1 MNEPHPSDP
10 VKHRPYHH
18 NLAVNN
24 LTSLGL
30 IIVFGF
36 ILHDLIHN
44 RIVVN
49 AADTTP
55 TAQPLASAASSAEP
69 PTDKIG
75 SQIFLWENLKFAPS
89 ATGARVTMFDAPTP
103 TLDKFHCHISTLNPG
118 ANTGALHRHPQEEFI
133 VIKEGTLEVNI
144 DGKKQTATP
153 GSMIFYAANENENM
167 TNIGKIPAT
176 YYVIQ
181 FYTALTPKS

>member
-1 MNEPHPSDP
+1 M
-10 VKHRPYHH
+10 KT
-18 NLAVNN
+18 LA
-24 LTSLGL
+24 SLVIFAL
-30 IIVFGF
+30 VTFSR
-36 ILHDLIHN
+36 L
-44 RIVVN
+44 
-49 AADTTP
+49 AAQTAATTP
-55 TAQPLASAASSAEP
+55 AVVPTTAVTTGQTPGE
-69 PTDKIG
+69 KMV
-75 SQIFLWENLKFAPS
+75 SQVILWENQKFTPT
-89 ATGARVTMFDAPTP
+89 ATGARVTVFDAPTP

-118 ANTGALHRHPQEEFI
+118 QNTGAPHRHPQEEFI

-167 TNIGKIPAT
+167 TNTGKVPAT

>member
-1 MNEPHPSDP
+1 MKTPALLIALSLAASDL
-10 VKHRPYHH
+10 
-18 NLAVNN
+18 LAAQTTNPN
-24 LTSLGL
+24 PTPAS
-30 IIVFGF
+30 
-36 ILHDLIHN
+36 
-44 RIVVN
+44 
-49 AADTTP
+49 TTP
-55 TAQPLASAASSAEP
+55 MATPAPTPSA
-69 PTDKIG
+69 TTKMV
-75 SQIFLWENLKFAPS
+75 SQVLLWENQKFTPT
-89 ATGARVTMFDAPTP
+89 ATGARVTVFDAPTP

-118 ANTGALHRHPQEEFI
+118 ENTGALHRHPQEEFI

-167 TNIGKIPAT
+167 TNIGKTPAT